1 MREPEKDPV
10 ARPRAEPRAEPITKP
25 LLRRMEL
32 PDLPSV
38 MEIDAACLPRPWS
51 EAVWR
56 EELRSPFSLYLVLEE
71 DLRTEV
77 GRGRRATRETNNARF
92 ICAQIGVRHV
102 LGELHVTTV
111 AVRPERRRIGYA
123 RSLIHAVIAAF
134 PEARYVHLEVRP
146 SNGSARTLYEA
157 LGFVITGRRG
167 RYYGDEDAL
176 LMTLD
181 LGEGPRQTSGVSHAP
196 YGPPPGV
203 A

>member
-1 MREPEKDPV
+1 
-10 ARPRAEPRAEPITKP
+10 
-25 LLRRMEL
+25 MEVR
-32 PDLPSV
+32 DLPSV
-38 MEIDAACLPRPWS
+38 MEIDAASLPRPWS

-71 DLRTEV
+71 DLRTEL
-77 GRGRRATRETNNARF
+77 GRGAEAESATHNPRF
-92 ICAQIGVRHV
+92 ICGQIGVKHV
-102 LGELHVTTV
+102 LGELHVTTI
-111 AVRPERRRIGYA
+111 AVRPERRRMGYA
-123 RSLIHAVIAAF
+123 RYLINAAIAAF

-146 SNGSARTLYEA
+146 SNGPARTLYEA
-157 LGFVITGRRG
+157 LGFVITGRRR

-181 LGEGPRQTSGVSHAP
+181 LGEGHRQTSGASRVP